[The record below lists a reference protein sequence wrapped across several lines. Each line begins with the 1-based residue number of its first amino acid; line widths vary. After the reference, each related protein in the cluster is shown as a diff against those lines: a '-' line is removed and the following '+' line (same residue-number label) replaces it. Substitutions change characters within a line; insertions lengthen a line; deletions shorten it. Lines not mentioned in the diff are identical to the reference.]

1 MVPLVVLLLSS
12 LMMMQRDLAFCFV
25 VAMIILGNVQNC
37 SPPPPPLEWESIIIS
52 SSFWRSR
59 IVVVLCRILCTI
71 KVDIWSGLAGWLVVV
86 VCRRTDGRARHD
98 DRFLVQYISLNV
110 RGSQQN

>member
-37 SPPPPPLEWESIIIS
+37 PPPPPLEWESIIIS

-86 VCRRTDGRARHD
+86 VRRRTDGRARHD